1 MNMFYCGGKH
11 MNGKELRRLRRKD
24 LLEILLEQTRRIE
37 ELELEL
43 EKTKE
48 KLNDK
53 KVLLSNVGSLA
64 EASLKLSDIF
74 KAADEAIAIQIKNIE
89 EMAKSEEK
97 KRKKELRE
105 MKKKI
110 ISDGERKLKRG
121 QIIRKKEETIPEVK
135 EEVKEE
141 VEDKK
146 VITAKRKRRK

>member
-1 MNMFYCGGKH
+1 
-11 MNGKELRRLRRKD
+11 MNGKELRRLHRKD

>member
-1 MNMFYCGGKH
+1 

-53 KVLLSNVGSLA
+53 KILLSNVGSLA

>member
-1 MNMFYCGGKH
+1 
-11 MNGKELRRLRRKD
+11 
-24 LLEILLEQTRRIE
+24 
-37 ELELEL
+37 
-43 EKTKE
+43 
-48 KLNDK
+48 
-53 KVLLSNVGSLA
+53 
-64 EASLKLSDIF
+64 
-74 KAADEAIAIQIKNIE
+74 
-89 EMAKSEEK
+89 MAKSEEK

>member
-1 MNMFYCGGKH
+1 MFYCGGKH

>member
-1 MNMFYCGGKH
+1 

-89 EMAKSEEK
+89 EMAKSKEK

>member
-1 MNMFYCGGKH
+1 

-121 QIIRKKEETIPEVK
+121 HIIRKKEETIPEVK

>member
-1 MNMFYCGGKH
+1 

-146 VITAKRKRRK
+146 VITAKRKRRKWENLLR

>member
-1 MNMFYCGGKH
+1 MLYYCGGKD
-11 MNGKELRRLRRKD
+11 MDGKELRRLRRKD
-24 LLEILLEQTRRIE
+24 LLEILLEQTKRIE

-74 KAADEAIAIQIKNIE
+74 KAADEAIAIQMKNIE
-89 EMAKSEEK
+89 EMAKNEEK
-97 KRKKELRE
+97 RMKKEVRE
-105 MKKKI
+105 MKKKLL
-110 ISDGERKLKRG
+110 SDGEKKLKRG

-135 EEVKEE
+135 TEEQIEE
-141 VEDKK
+141 KK
-146 VITAKRKRRK
+146 SISARRKRNK

>member
-1 MNMFYCGGKH
+1 
-11 MNGKELRRLRRKD
+11 
-24 LLEILLEQTRRIE
+24 
-37 ELELEL
+37 
-43 EKTKE
+43 
-48 KLNDK
+48 
-53 KVLLSNVGSLA
+53 
-64 EASLKLSDIF
+64 
-74 KAADEAIAIQIKNIE
+74 
-89 EMAKSEEK
+89 
-97 KRKKELRE
+97 